1 MSLNLKG
8 AAPLGKKGGR
18 SIDLNLHELKES
30 GKMRYKMMMI
40 ACLFGSYVQ
49 AQPVVNTD
57 TEYYIVDGEDAASI
71 REDMNAKRSGK
82 YDAYTSWKV
91 KWRFY
96 WDNKKTS
103 CTITDVKTD
112 VAVKFTLPKL
122 AKNTQADSDA
132 KRRWNNY
139 YRALIAHENGHRD
152 FGIEAATEIETALL
166 SMGQRSNC
174 KTLETEANELAHSI
188 ISEYGERNKQYD
200 VDTRHGMNDGAVF
213 P

>member
-1 MSLNLKG
+1 MS
-8 AAPLGKKGGR
+8 
-18 SIDLNLHELKES
+18 SS
-30 GKMRYKMMMI
+30 V
-40 ACLFGSYVQ
+40 S

-57 TEYYIVDGEDAASI
+57 TEYYIVDGVDAASI
-71 REDMNAKRSGK
+71 REDMNAKRPGK

-91 KWRFY
+91 KWRFF

-122 AKNTQADSDA
+122 AKDNQADRDA
-132 KRRWNNY
+132 KQRWNHY

-174 KTLETEANELAHSI
+174 KTLDVDANELARSVL
-188 ISEYGERNKQYD
+188 NKYIADEKRYD

>member
-1 MSLNLKG
+1 
-8 AAPLGKKGGR
+8 
-18 SIDLNLHELKES
+18 
-30 GKMRYKMMMI
+30 MRYKMIMI
-40 ACLFGSYVQ
+40 ACLVGGSAQ

-57 TEYYIVDGEDAASI
+57 TEYYIVDGVDARSI
-71 REDMNAKRSGK
+71 RKDMNAKRSGK

-91 KWRFY
+91 KWRFFG
-96 WDNKKTS
+96 DNKKTF
-103 CTITDVKTD
+103 CTITNVKTD

-122 AKNTQADSDA
+122 AKNTQADQET

-166 SMGQRSNC
+166 SMGARSNC
-174 KTLETEANELAHSI
+174 KTVELEANELAYSI
-188 ISEYGERNKQYD
+188 VNQYVERNKQYD
-200 VDTRHGMNDGAVF
+200 ADTRHGMNDGAVF